1 MAADVPLLSSYKRPF
16 VGRRL
21 FHTFTGIKVLRGKPP
36 AYVYAVQVRE
46 IQKRD
51 YRNKARLKRNQA
63 MPTMRLKILW
73 FNYLNRLVEYFLISY
88 QQ

>member
-51 YRNKARLKRNQA
+51 YRNKARLKKT
-63 MPTMRLKILW
+63 PTDANHASENSMVQL
-73 FNYLNRLVEYFLISY
+73 FE
-88 QQ
+88 